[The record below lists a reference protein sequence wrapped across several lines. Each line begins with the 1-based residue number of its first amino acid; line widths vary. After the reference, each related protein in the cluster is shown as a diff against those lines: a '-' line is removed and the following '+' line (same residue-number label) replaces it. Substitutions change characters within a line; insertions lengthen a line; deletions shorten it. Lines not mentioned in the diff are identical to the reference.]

1 MTKNFVNFLIIKA
14 SQAGIVLGNRFN
26 WVFIWRVF
34 MRIGRVV
41 ILIDGRIVWEF
52 QDDENLK

>member
-52 QDDENLK
+52 QDGENLK